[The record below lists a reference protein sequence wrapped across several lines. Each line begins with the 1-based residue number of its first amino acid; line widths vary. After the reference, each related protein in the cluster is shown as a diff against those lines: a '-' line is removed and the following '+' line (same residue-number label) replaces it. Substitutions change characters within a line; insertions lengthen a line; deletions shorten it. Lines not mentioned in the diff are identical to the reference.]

1 AVPHD
6 RPARPDD
13 GPAQRPSGDHG
24 RIPRPGRSRREQPVL
39 GGDQGLPHQPP
50 RRVDRAVG
58 GPPRAAPGSRRT
70 ERPALLPKRPPS
82 SPAGGRS
89 LSSTSLAGYLTRR
102 HRLALA
108 RIVL

>member
-1 AVPHD
+1 DRHP
-6 RPARPDD
+6 RPAV
-13 GPAQRPSGDHG
+13 GPARRPRGDRG
-24 RIPRPGRSRREQPVL
+24 RIPGPGRTRREQPVP
-39 GGDQGLPHQPP
+39 GVDHGLPHRPP

-82 SPAGGRS
+82 SPAGGRF
-89 LSSTSLAGYLTRR
+89 LSFTSLAGYLTRR